1 MKKSDTTMIV
11 GIVVLAGLV
20 IWSGSKKTATPSPLP
35 ISGPSPTPPTPAPS
49 KLNWVSGDIIVLGGS
64 DIYTVRGV
72 DNYQLK
78 YLLAEGRWPN
88 DVLSYNWVDGTYI
101 DRISTFIEHV
111 DIFYWE

>member
-1 MKKSDTTMIV
+1 MSKTDTTMIV
-11 GIVVLAGLV
+11 GIVALV
-20 IWSGSKKTATPSPLP
+20 GFALWQSSKKTVMP
-35 ISGPSPTPPTPAPS
+35 IPGPSPTPPTPAPS